1 MQRVQTLVQ
10 DGNEDAEVMASRRS
24 LIVGSLKLA
33 GGGALALAIAG
44 SPGIAR
50 LAAAENHEGG
60 QDGGG
65 GGCGQD
71 GGGGGR
77 DGQDDGGGGRGGRGG
92 QDGQGAGQVNGV
104 PRTGVGIAGA
114 SDGQTAGLIGLA
126 AAGAAAA
133 AFFLRQRTS
142 AEQPTDG

>member
-1 MQRVQTLVQ
+1 MQRVHSLVQ
-10 DGNEDAEVMASRRS
+10 DGIEDAEVMASRRS
-24 LIVGSLKLA
+24 LILGSLKLA
-33 GGGALALAIAG
+33 GGGAVALAIAG

-65 GGCGQD
+65 GGGGQD

-104 PRTGVGIAGA
+104 PRTGVGIAG
-114 SDGQTAGLIGLA
+114 SEGQTAGLIGLA

>member
-1 MQRVQTLVQ
+1 MQRVHSLVQ
-10 DGNEDAEVMASRRS
+10 DGIEDAEVMASRRS

-33 GGGALALAIAG
+33 GGGALALAVAG

-50 LAAAENHEGG
+50 LTAA
-60 QDGGG
+60 
-65 GGCGQD
+65 
-71 GGGGGR
+71 
-77 DGQDDGGGGRGGRGG
+77 QDDGGG

-104 PRTGVGIAGA
+104 PRTGVGIAG
-114 SDGQTAGLIGLA
+114 SEGQTAGLIGLA